1 MSPDPSA
8 LEREIEESRAR
19 LDTTID
25 QIQGRLSVPNLVDE
39 MLGNARRV
47 PALATTYD
55 SALDAVRRNP
65 VPVLLIAATI
75 VQFWAGRIFY
85 PAAWAAAPTPRPSA
99 APGSSA
105 TASRRS
111 RSTPTGDS
119 HAASTAST
127 SGCRSRGWC
136 GA

>member
-1 MSPDPSA
+1 MSSMND

-47 PALATTYD
+47 PQLASTYD

-65 VPVLLIAATI
+65 VPVLLIAAGVGMLFSRMGKEAERRRTQ
-75 VQFWAGRIFY
+75 VSAARVDSLAADAVRDY
-85 PAAWAAAPTPRPSA
+85 DPDAPAARPTHDPVA
-99 APGSSA
+99 K
-105 TASRRS
+105 TEL
-111 RSTPTGDS
+111 
-119 HAASTAST
+119 
-127 SGCRSRGWC
+127 
-136 GA
+136 